1 MKTCFRRL
9 VLFAAIAYPTML
21 LAVVLAFRFVGER
34 WWFTGAAL
42 YLPRVGFAVPLPLV
56 VIALVRYRM
65 RLLLLAQLAAGGLV
79 LFPLMGLVLPSA
91 RSPTGS
97 GPTMRVLS
105 LNANSGYSGIPALL
119 EAVDHYSPDLVVMQE
134 IAIGADD
141 PLIRALQAR
150 YATVNATG
158 QFVVASRFPLS
169 SIQEPNRFLYGNQ
182 MHSPRYMRYVG
193 ETPVGRV
200 AIYNIHPVSPRQGFY
215 RIRGAGLRNEIA
227 SGRLF
232 EGAAGPDV
240 QANSGLRK
248 GELDVVAKSTRAETL
263 PVLIVGDTNLPGLS
277 PLLAQF
283 EDTYQDGFRE
293 VGWGFG
299 YTFPSKLPWMRIDRM
314 FANSALRFE
323 HFEVGCAETS
333 DHLCIVADVSARP
346 SR

>member
-1 MKTCFRRL
+1 
-9 VLFAAIAYPTML
+9 
-21 LAVVLAFRFVGER
+21 
-34 WWFTGAAL
+34 
-42 YLPRVGFAVPLPLV
+42 VPLPFV

-91 RSPTGS
+91 RSPAGS
-97 GPTMRVLS
+97 GPRMRVLS
-105 LNANSGYSGIPALL
+105 LNANSGYSGTRALL
-119 EAVDHYSPDLVVMQE
+119 EAVDHYSPDLLVMQE
-134 IAIGADD
+134 LAIGADD
-141 PLIRALQAR
+141 PLIRELQAR

-193 ETPVGRV
+193 ETPVGSV